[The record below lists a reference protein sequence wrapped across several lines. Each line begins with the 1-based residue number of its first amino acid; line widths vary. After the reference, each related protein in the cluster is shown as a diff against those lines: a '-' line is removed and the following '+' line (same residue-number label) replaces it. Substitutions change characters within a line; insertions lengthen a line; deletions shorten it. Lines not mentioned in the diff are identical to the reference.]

1 MTIDEVISCIEEKIK
16 TLNKEEVVKL
26 WNWTFRGEEKIEVK
40 DLTSKILGK
49 EEELKE
55 EITSIIFDQ
64 ISGFDTRL
72 LIKAYNKVMDEKIT
86 LEDIDNDF
94 IEEDIDSDELDI

>member
-1 MTIDEVISCIEEKIK
+1 MTIDEVISSVEEKIK
-16 TLNKEEVVKL
+16 TLEKEEIVKL
-26 WNWTFRGEEKIEVK
+26 WNWAFQGEETIEIK
-40 DLTSKILGK
+40 DLTSKIPGK

-64 ISGFDTRL
+64 ISGFNTKM

-86 LEDIDNDF
+86 IEDIDNDF
-94 IEEDIDSDELDI
+94 IEEDNEEEEY

>member
-1 MTIDEVISCIEEKIK
+1 MTIDEVISCIEEKVK

-26 WNWTFRGEEKIEVK
+26 WNWTFQGEEMIEVK
-40 DLTSKILGK
+40 DLTSKVPGK

-64 ISGFDTRL
+64 ISSFNTKM

-86 LEDIDNDF
+86 IDDIDNDF
-94 IEEDIDSDELDI
+94 IEEDSEEEY